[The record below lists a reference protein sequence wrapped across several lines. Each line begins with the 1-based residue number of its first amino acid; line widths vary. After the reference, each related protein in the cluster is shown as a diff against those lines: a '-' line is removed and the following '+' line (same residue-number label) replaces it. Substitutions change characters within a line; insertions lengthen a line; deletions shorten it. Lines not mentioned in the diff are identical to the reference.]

1 MTREQRL
8 GKLMDGILRDKLQDR
23 DGYLA
28 EVLAARLIM
37 LARKGSLKAIELIL
51 ERPTS
56 RDLYPKHLE
65 FFAAGANH
73 RERLFCAANRIGKS
87 SAGAYELTVHMTGLY
102 PGWWTGK
109 RFERPISAWAAGDSS
124 KTTRDVI
131 QEKLLGRPGQFGQG
145 MIPKDRLL
153 RWTPRAGT
161 PDAVETIYVRYVNGG
176 VSQI

>member
-1 MTREQRL
+1 MTNASANSYEELLSKMTPGQKEELLSLLENRE
-8 GKLMDGILRDKLQDR
+8 KLIASNKLATFYPDT
-23 DGYLA
+23 G
-28 EVLAARLIM
+28 
-37 LARKGSLKAIELIL
+37 
-51 ERPTS
+51 PTR

-145 MIPKDRLL
+145 MIPKDCLL

-161 PDAVETIYVRYVNGG
+161 PDAVETIYVLHLSGG
-176 VSQI
+176 